1 MRKANLIAKAIFA
14 VADMAFSL
22 ILCRYMDKKNFFAEK
37 WHKMTLRNK
46 MMTFSVAI
54 IVGILIMLLT
64 DIMVGKIYLID
75 LRTNLAADDNVGNLV
90 KAFESEQH
98 VFSGYVRG
106 EVDIESLALTCK
118 ESSEAILD
126 LPMNFS
132 DTGAERYAIT
142 QAISNAYNAYSEKRD
157 LFLEMETGH
166 EGYLTIQYEIYE
178 MQNYLNTYAGELMKM
193 TTEAGNE
200 IYEQMLPRM
209 VITPLILIVLSIV
222 MIVGIYELI
231 MTMNRSIL
239 EPLYKLSDASKK
251 IAGNDFTGEDLV
263 AENPDEIGDLI
274 HAFNKMKF
282 ATSEYITALEERRET
297 LELLHAEE
305 LQKISMENQ
314 LERTK
319 FEVLRNQMNPHFLFN
334 TLNVISGMANLEG
347 ADVTE
352 KMIKALGS
360 LFRYNLRNEET
371 EIQIEQ
377 EIKVLED
384 YLYLQKMR
392 FGARISWKI
401 DYSPEISTYLVPTFM
416 FQPFVENAIVHG
428 ISPKIE
434 GGEISVSIEKKEE
447 RLHITVQ
454 DTGVGMTA
462 EELSALR
469 EKLTDTNL
477 SRRGIGMGNI
487 NKRLQLMYEDSS
499 LTIDSEK
506 DGGTIIRVDIP
517 ARE

>member
-1 MRKANLIAKAIFA
+1 M
-14 VADMAFSL
+14 
-22 ILCRYMDKKNFFAEK
+22 
-37 WHKMTLRNK
+37 
-46 MMTFSVAI
+46 
-54 IVGILIMLLT
+54 
-64 DIMVGKIYLID
+64 
-75 LRTNLAADDNVGNLV
+75 
-90 KAFESEQH
+90 
-98 VFSGYVRG
+98 
-106 EVDIESLALTCK
+106 
-118 ESSEAILD
+118 
-126 LPMNFS
+126 
-132 DTGAERYAIT
+132 
-142 QAISNAYNAYSEKRD
+142 
-157 LFLEMETGH
+157 
-166 EGYLTIQYEIYE
+166 
-178 MQNYLNTYAGELMKM
+178 
-193 TTEAGNE
+193 
-200 IYEQMLPRM
+200 
-209 VITPLILIVLSIV
+209 
-222 MIVGIYELI
+222 
-231 MTMNRSIL
+231 
-239 EPLYKLSDASKK
+239 
-251 IAGNDFTGEDLV
+251 

>member
-1 MRKANLIAKAIFA
+1 
-14 VADMAFSL
+14 
-22 ILCRYMDKKNFFAEK
+22 
-37 WHKMTLRNK
+37 

-54 IVGILIMLLT
+54 IVGILIMLLM
-64 DIMVGKIYLID
+64 DLVVGKIYLID

-98 VFSGYVRG
+98 VFAGYVRG
-106 EVDIESLALTCK
+106 EADYESLALACRD
-118 ESSEAILD
+118 SSKAILD
-126 LPMNFS
+126 LPMDYS
-132 DTGAERYAIT
+132 TIGTERYALSR
-142 QAISNAYNAYSEKRD
+142 AIENAYRNYSEKRD
-157 LFLEMETGH
+157 LFLNMKLGEADYVST
-166 EGYLTIQYEIYE
+166 QYMIYE
-178 MQNYLNTYAGELMKM
+178 MQDYLNTYAGELMKM

-209 VITPLILIVLSIV
+209 IITPVILIILSLL
-222 MIVGIYELI
+222 MILGIMELI
-231 MTMNRSIL
+231 RAMNKSLI
-239 EPLYKLSDASKK
+239 EPLYQLSEASKK
-251 IAGNDFTGEDLV
+251 IADNDFSDDDLV

-274 HAFNKMKF
+274 RAFNKMKF

-352 KMIKALGS
+352 KMTKALGS

-371 EIQIEQ
+371 EIPLEQ

-401 DYSPEISTYLVPTFM
+401 DYAPETSNYLVPTFM

-434 GGEISVSIEKKEE
+434 GGEITVSIVKDGE
-447 RLHITVQ
+447 RLHITVA
-454 DTGVGMTA
+454 DTGVGMTD
-462 EELSALR
+462 EELDALR
-469 EKLTDTNL
+469 SKLKDTTH

-487 NKRLQLMYEDSS
+487 YKRLHLMYEDSK
-499 LTIDSEK
+499 LTIDSGK
-506 DGGTIIRVDIP
+506 DRGTTIHVEIP